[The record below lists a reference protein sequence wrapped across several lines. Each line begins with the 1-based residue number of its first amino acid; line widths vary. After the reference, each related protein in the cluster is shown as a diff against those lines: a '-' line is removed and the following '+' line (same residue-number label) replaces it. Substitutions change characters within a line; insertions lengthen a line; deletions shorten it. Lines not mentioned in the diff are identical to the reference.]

1 MNIFDHINKQAA
13 LGTLLVVLFLSGLFF
28 YTIGGDTTSLS
39 GVSEADGTSL
49 DTTLG
54 KDLLLALARLKST
67 KLDVA
72 IFADPIF
79 TALHDWGVVIAPQP
93 VGRRNPFAE
102 FEDGAP
108 VGKSAG
114 GGSAVGA
121 ALPKKG
127 GAASSSPSSPHKPP
141 AGSGFDLQ

>member
-13 LGTLLVVLFLSGLFF
+13 LGTLLVVLFISGLFF
-28 YTIGGDTTSLS
+28 YTIGGDSVSPS
-39 GVSEADGTSL
+39 GVSEAYGASL

-67 KLDVA
+67 RIDTA

-93 VGRRNPFAE
+93 IGRRNPFAE
-102 FEDGAP
+102 FEGGAP
-108 VGKSAG
+108 ANVSAGKNG
-114 GGSAVGA
+114 GGSSV

-127 GAASSSPSSPHKPP
+127 SLASPPTLPTKPP

>member
-13 LGTLLVVLFLSGLFF
+13 LGTLLVVIFLAGLFF
-28 YTIGGDTTSLS
+28 YTIGGDTAPSS
-39 GVSEADGTSL
+39 GVSEADGASL
-49 DTTLG
+49 DATLG

-67 KLDVA
+67 KLDTA

-79 TALHDWGVVIAPQP
+79 TTLHDWGVVIAPQP

-102 FEDGAP
+102 FEGGAP
-108 VGKSAG
+108 AGKSAG
-114 GGSAVGA
+114 GNAAGA

-127 GAASSSPSSPHKPP
+127 GVASPPSSPAKPP
-141 AGSGFDLQ
+141 VGSGFDLQ